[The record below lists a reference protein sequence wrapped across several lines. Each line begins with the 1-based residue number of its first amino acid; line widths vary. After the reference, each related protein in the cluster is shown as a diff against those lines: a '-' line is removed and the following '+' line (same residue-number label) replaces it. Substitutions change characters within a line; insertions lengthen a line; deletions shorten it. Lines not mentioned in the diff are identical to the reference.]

1 MATDFWEVLKEMR
14 DEETRLEAELKTIRA
29 TIPGIE
35 LLAKR
40 SQAPFPYL
48 QPAPSYLTVN
58 HLAKPYTLMGT
69 RQAITSYLESESVP
83 RMPSDITKALIDGG
97 IVSKSTDFAGMI
109 GSTLTQMKGDGLVE
123 RVEDGWRLTKP
134 S

>member
-1 MATDFWEVLKEMR
+1 
-14 DEETRLEAELKTIRA
+14 
-29 TIPGIE
+29 
-35 LLAKR
+35 
-40 SQAPFPYL
+40 
-48 QPAPSYLTVN
+48 
-58 HLAKPYTLMGT
+58 MGT

-97 IVSKSTDFAGMI
+97 IVSKSTDFSGMI

-123 RVEDGWRLTKP
+123 RVEDGWRLTKT